1 MKNVFHSFTWQ
12 SLKKNRSRTIVTI
25 IGILLSMA
33 LLTAVIQA
41 VNSGLAYLRR
51 SEILENGSY
60 HGIYKDIPADELSS
74 LLQNDVFKKTAST
87 QLVGWAKIDTK
98 NKYKPYLLVE
108 SMSDNYTDLVAV
120 QLLDGRMPENE
131 NEIIL
136 PAHLRYNG
144 DLNWTTGDTITLNLG
159 RRISHEDQTELS
171 ASTSYEEESGETIT
185 DTTEKT
191 YTVVGVYDLPGLLR
205 RTDQL
210 SRIHGAHGR
219 RRNRQL

>member
-1 MKNVFHSFTWQ
+1 MKNVFHSFTRQ

-41 VNSGLAYLRR
+41 VNSGLSYLRR
-51 SEILENGSY
+51 SETLENGSY
-60 HGIYKDIPADELSS
+60 HGIYKDIPADELDS

-120 QLLDGRMPENE
+120 RLLNGRMPENE

-144 DLNWTTGDTITLNLG
+144 DLNWTTGDTT
-159 RRISHEDQTELS
+159 RR
-171 ASTSYEEESGETIT
+171 
-185 DTTEKT
+185 
-191 YTVVGVYDLPGLLR
+191 
-205 RTDQL
+205 
-210 SRIHGAHGR
+210 
-219 RRNRQL
+219 

>member
-1 MKNVFHSFTWQ
+1 MKNVFHSFTRQ

-41 VNSGLAYLRR
+41 VNSGLSYLRR
-51 SEILENGSY
+51 SETLENGSY
-60 HGIYKDIPADELSS
+60 HGIYKDIPADELDS

-120 QLLDGRMPENE
+120 RLLNGRMPENE

-144 DLNWTTGDTITLNLG
+144 DLNWTTGDTITLDLG
-159 RRISHEDQTELS
+159 RRISHADQTELS
-171 ASTSYEEESGETIT
+171 ASTFYGEENSETIVN
-185 DTTEKT
+185 TTKK
-191 YTVVGVYDLPGLLR
+191 DLY
-205 RTDQL
+205 
-210 SRIHGAHGR
+210 R
-219 RRNRQL
+219 RRHL